1 MCQRLNSLL
10 DRQLRPSRDP
20 LPTVTGR
27 ASTRLSFGTLAPI
40 PRSRAS
46 TPAPPATDR
55 TGHVSREGVV
65 THTHAPASASGESA
79 ALSRDLADFLI
90 ELSIAL
96 HKNAIYPSG
105 HPLLAGAV
113 DALVLRLVRLLQDRG
128 TLSLGVA
135 RQQLV
140 IEGVVTAASNSLL
153 RDLAQRLHR
162 HHLGAVKFLRGVAR
176 DEVADLLETIAAD
189 AERSVTP
196 LGLRPAEE
204 LRRWAHIRAFPLTY
218 DQLELASERPSEDS
232 AGGGGGN
239 GEAGARA
246 AQLWVGLARAAMF
259 AESAASTTGE
269 VPSTDPVVVAKAIDE
284 HRREIAYDQVI
295 VGYLLQ
301 IAEELKRKGGEESL
315 ALQKRISTMVS
326 SLNPA
331 TLRRLLE
338 MGGDL
343 SQRRRFM
350 LDAAQGM
357 AVDAVMEL
365 VQAAA
370 DTSQQTISHSL
381 VRLLT
386 KLATHAEQGAAAEL
400 RAGAESELRDHVQR
414 LIGDWTLDDPNP
426 GNYRVV
432 LDHMAKAAPLF
443 AATEPSSHA
452 PEPERMIQMSLELDS
467 LGEPVARAAEAMI
480 RRGDLLRLFT
490 LVSNA
495 PEGSRAAA
503 ALWRQLASSE
513 QLRTALREV
522 QIDFTLVDQLVA
534 RLKLAAA
541 DPLLDALEASASRA
555 VRRKL
560 LELLGQLG
568 PETATVITA
577 RLPDERWFVVRNMLM
592 LLADIG
598 DQNVE
603 VGTSY
608 ARHADGRV
616 RREAIRILVGVP
628 ATRERA
634 ICAGLDDSDE
644 RVVRVAL
651 QAASGRCP
659 LSAVAILQ
667 RRVTE
672 GTLDAELSSHAIAV
686 IASVRTTEVLEW
698 LLERAA
704 GSSRRLFGRPR
715 LAPKSPTMLAAL
727 NGLAMHWARG
737 RGVGAVLAL
746 ALGSTDVEIR
756 NTVATAGHKA

>member
-1 MCQRLNSLL
+1 
-10 DRQLRPSRDP
+10 
-20 LPTVTGR
+20 
-27 ASTRLSFGTLAPI
+27 
-40 PRSRAS
+40 
-46 TPAPPATDR
+46 
-55 TGHVSREGVV
+55 V
-65 THTHAPASASGESA
+65 THAHATASGESA
-79 ALSRDLADFLI
+79 GLSRDLADFLI

-113 DALVLRLVRLLQDRG
+113 DALVLRLVRLLQDRAS
-128 TLSLGVA
+128 LSLGVA

-162 HHLGAVKFLRGVAR
+162 HHLGAVKFLRGIAR
-176 DEVADLLETIAAD
+176 DEVADLLRTIAAD

-218 DQLELASERPSEDS
+218 DQLELASERASEDA
-232 AGGGGGN
+232 AGGGGT

-259 AESAASTTGE
+259 AESAPSASGD
-269 VPSTDPVVVAKAIDE
+269 VSSTDPVVVAKAIDE
-284 HRREIAYDQVI
+284 HRREVAYDQVI

-301 IAEELKRKGGEESL
+301 IAEELKRKGGAESL

-443 AATEPSSHA
+443 ASSDPSTNG

-467 LGEPVARAAEAMI
+467 LGEPVTRAVEAMI
-480 RRGDLLRLFT
+480 QRGDLLRLFT

-495 PEGSRAAA
+495 PERSRAAA
-503 ALWRQLASSE
+503 AMWRQLASPE
-513 QLRTALREV
+513 QLRAALRTV
-522 QIDFTLVDQLVA
+522 PIDFSLVDQLVP

-541 DPLLDALEASASRA
+541 DPLLDALEASPSRA
-555 VRRKL
+555 IRRKL
-560 LELLGQLG
+560 LDLLGQLG
-568 PETATVITA
+568 PEATTVITA

-592 LLADIG
+592 LLADLG

-603 VGTSY
+603 LGTSY

-616 RREAIRILVGVP
+616 RREAIRILVGIP

-651 QAASGRCP
+651 QGASGRCP

-698 LLERAA
+698 LMERAA

-727 NGLAMHWARG
+727 SGLAMHWARG

-746 ALGSTDVEIR
+746 ALGSSDIEIR
-756 NTVATAGHKA
+756 NTVVTAGHQA

>member
-1 MCQRLNSLL
+1 M
-10 DRQLRPSRDP
+10 
-20 LPTVTGR
+20 
-27 ASTRLSFGTLAPI
+27 
-40 PRSRAS
+40 
-46 TPAPPATDR
+46 
-55 TGHVSREGVV
+55 
-65 THTHAPASASGESA
+65 THAHASASATGESA

-113 DALVLRLVRLLQDRG
+113 DALVLRLVRLLQDRD

-162 HHLGAVKFLRGVAR
+162 HHLGAVKFLRGIAR
-176 DEVADLLETIAAD
+176 DEVADLLRTIAAD

-196 LGLRPAEE
+196 LGLRSAEE

-218 DQLELASERPSEDS
+218 DQLELASERPSDDAG
-232 AGGGGGN
+232 AGGTGT

-284 HRREIAYDQVI
+284 HRREVAYDQVI

-301 IAEELKRKGGEESL
+301 IAEELKRKGGAESQ

-370 DTSQQTISHSL
+370 ETSQQTISHSL

-386 KLATHAEQGAAAEL
+386 KLATHSEQGAAAEI
-400 RAGAESELRDHVQR
+400 RAGAESELRDHVKR

-443 AATEPSSHA
+443 ATTEASSNG
-452 PEPERMIQMSLELDS
+452 PEPERIIQMSLELDS
-467 LGEPVARAAEAMI
+467 LGEPVSRAVDAMI

-495 PEGSRAAA
+495 PERSRAAA
-503 ALWRQLASSE
+503 AMWRQLASPE
-513 QLRTALREV
+513 QLRAALRETP
-522 QIDFTLVDQLVA
+522 IDFTLVDHLVA

-541 DPLLDALEASASRA
+541 DPLLDTLEASPSRA

-560 LELLGQLG
+560 LELLVQLG
-568 PETATVITA
+568 PEAATVITT
-577 RLPDERWFVVRNMLM
+577 RLPDERWYVVRNMLM
-592 LLADIG
+592 LLADLG

-603 VGTSY
+603 LGTSY

-616 RREAIRILVGVP
+616 RREAIRILVGAP

-644 RVVRVAL
+644 RVFRVAL
-651 QAASGRCP
+651 QAASGQCP

-667 RRVTE
+667 RRVIE
-672 GTLDAELSSHAIAV
+672 GTLDAELISHAIAV

-698 LLERAA
+698 LMERAA

-715 LAPKSPTMLAAL
+715 LAPKSPAMLAAL
-727 NGLAMHWARG
+727 SGLATHWARG
-737 RGVGAVLAL
+737 RGVGAILAL

-756 NTVATAGHKA
+756 DTVAVAGQRA

>member
-1 MCQRLNSLL
+1 M
-10 DRQLRPSRDP
+10 
-20 LPTVTGR
+20 
-27 ASTRLSFGTLAPI
+27 
-40 PRSRAS
+40 
-46 TPAPPATDR
+46 
-55 TGHVSREGVV
+55 
-65 THTHAPASASGESA
+65 THAPVTASGESA

-96 HKNAIYPSG
+96 HKNAIYPPS

-113 DALVLRLVRLLQDRG
+113 DALVLRLVRLLQDRA

-140 IEGVVTAASNSLL
+140 IEGVVTAPSNSLL

-176 DEVADLLETIAAD
+176 DEVADLLRTIAAD

-196 LGLRPAEE
+196 LGLRAAEE
-204 LRRWAHIRAFPLTY
+204 LRRWPHIRAFPLSY
-218 DQLELASERPSEDS
+218 DQLELAGEKQSDEA
-232 AGGGGGN
+232 AGGGGH

-246 AQLWVGLARAAMF
+246 ASLWVGLARAAMF
-259 AESAASTTGE
+259 AESAASASGD
-269 VPSTDPVVVAKAIDE
+269 VSSTDPVVVAKAIDE
-284 HRREIAYDQVI
+284 HRREVAYDQVI

-301 IAEELKRKGGEESL
+301 IAEELKRKGGAEST

-338 MGGDL
+338 MGGDF

-414 LIGDWTLDDPNP
+414 LIGNWTLDDPNP
-426 GNYRVV
+426 DNYRVV

-443 AATEPSSHA
+443 ATTDPSTNG
-452 PEPERMIQMSLELDS
+452 PEPERIIQMSLELDS
-467 LGEPVARAAEAMI
+467 LGEPVSRAVDAMV
-480 RRGDLLRLFT
+480 RRGELLRLFT

-495 PEGSRAAA
+495 PERSRAASA
-503 ALWRQLASSE
+503 MWRQLASPE
-513 QLRTALREV
+513 QLRTALRETP
-522 QIDFTLVDQLVA
+522 IDFTLVDQLVP

-541 DPLLDALEASASRA
+541 DPLLDALEASPSRA

-560 LELLGQLG
+560 LELLVQLG
-568 PETATVITA
+568 PEAATVIVT
-577 RLPDERWFVVRNMLM
+577 RLPDERWYIVRNMLM
-592 LLADIG
+592 LLADLG
-598 DQNVE
+598 EQNVE
-603 VGTSY
+603 LGTTY
-608 ARHADGRV
+608 ARHSDGRV

-634 ICAGLDDSDE
+634 ICAGLDDTDE
-644 RVVRVAL
+644 RVFRVAL
-651 QAASGRCP
+651 QAASARCP

-667 RRVTE
+667 RRVME
-672 GTLDAELSSHAIAV
+672 ATLDAELSSHAIAV

-698 LLERAA
+698 LMERAA
-704 GSSRRLFGRPR
+704 GTSRSLFGRPR
-715 LAPKSPTMLAAL
+715 LAPKSPAMLAAL
-727 NGLAMHWARG
+727 NGLAAHWARG
-737 RGVGAVLAL
+737 RGVGAILAL
-746 ALGSTDVEIR
+746 ALGSSDVEIR
-756 NTVATAGHKA
+756 NTVIAAGHLA

>member
-1 MCQRLNSLL
+1 
-10 DRQLRPSRDP
+10 
-20 LPTVTGR
+20 
-27 ASTRLSFGTLAPI
+27 
-40 PRSRAS
+40 
-46 TPAPPATDR
+46 
-55 TGHVSREGVV
+55 V
-65 THTHAPASASGESA
+65 THAHAPASASGESA

-105 HPLLAGAV
+105 HPLLGGAV
-113 DALVLRLVRLLQDRG
+113 DALVLRLVRLLQDRD

-176 DEVADLLETIAAD
+176 DEVADLLRTIAAD

-196 LGLRPAEE
+196 LGLRSAEE

-301 IAEELKRKGGEESL
+301 IAEELKRKGGAESL

-443 AATEPSSHA
+443 ATTEQSSHG
-452 PEPERMIQMSLELDS
+452 PEPERIIQMSLELDS
-467 LGEPVARAAEAMI
+467 LGEPVTRAVEAMI
-480 RRGDLLRLFT
+480 RRGELLRLFT
-490 LVSNA
+490 LVTNA
-495 PEGSRAAA
+495 PERSRAAA
-503 ALWRQLASSE
+503 AMWRQLASPE
-513 QLRTALREV
+513 QLRAALREAP
-522 QIDFTLVDQLVA
+522 IDFTLVDQLVA

-541 DPLLDALEASASRA
+541 DPLLDALEASSSRTI
-555 VRRKL
+555 RRKL

-568 PETATVITA
+568 PEAATVITA

-592 LLADIG
+592 LLADLG

-603 VGTSY
+603 LGTSY

-634 ICAGLDDSDE
+634 ICAGLDDGDE
-644 RVVRVAL
+644 RVIRVAL

-698 LLERAA
+698 LMERAA

-727 NGLAMHWARG
+727 NGLATHWARG

-746 ALGSTDVEIR
+746 ALGSSDIEIR
-756 NTVATAGHKA
+756 NTVTTAEHKA

>member
-1 MCQRLNSLL
+1 M
-10 DRQLRPSRDP
+10 
-20 LPTVTGR
+20 
-27 ASTRLSFGTLAPI
+27 
-40 PRSRAS
+40 
-46 TPAPPATDR
+46 
-55 TGHVSREGVV
+55 
-65 THTHAPASASGESA
+65 THAHATASGESA

-96 HKNAIYPSG
+96 HKNAIYPAD

-113 DALVLRLVRLLQDRG
+113 DALVLRLVRLLQDR
-128 TLSLGVA
+128 TSLSLGVA

-162 HHLGAVKFLRGVAR
+162 HHLGAVKFLRGIAR
-176 DEVADLLETIAAD
+176 DEVADLLKTIAAD

-196 LGLRPAEE
+196 LGLRSAEE

-218 DQLELASERPSEDS
+218 DQLELSERRSDDV
-232 AGGGGGN
+232 AGGH

-246 AQLWVGLARAAMF
+246 AQLWVGLARAAMV
-259 AESAASTTGE
+259 ADSASQTTTGE
-269 VPSTDPVVVAKAIDE
+269 IPSTDPVVVAKAIDE
-284 HRREIAYDQVI
+284 HRREVAYDQVI

-301 IAEELKRKGGEESL
+301 IAEELKRTGGAESL

-331 TLRRLLE
+331 TLRRLLD

-343 SQRRRFM
+343 TQRKRFM

-386 KLATHAEQGAAAEL
+386 KLASHAEQGAAPEL

-414 LIGDWTLDDPNP
+414 LIGDWTLEDPNP

-443 AATEPSSHA
+443 ATNDPSTNG
-452 PEPERMIQMSLELDS
+452 PEPERIIQMSLELDS
-467 LGEPVARAAEAMI
+467 LGEPVSRAVEAMI
-480 RRGDLLRLFT
+480 RRGELLRLFT
-490 LVSNA
+490 LIGNA
-495 PEGSRAAA
+495 PERSRAAVA
-503 ALWRQLASSE
+503 MWRQLASPD

-522 QIDFTLVDQLVA
+522 PIDFTLVDQLVP

-541 DPLLDALEASASRA
+541 DPLLDALEASPSRA
-555 VRRKL
+555 IRRKL
-560 LELLGQLG
+560 LDLIIQLG
-568 PETATVITA
+568 PEAATVITA
-577 RLPDERWFVVRNMLM
+577 RLPDERWYVVRNMLM
-592 LLADIG
+592 LLADLG
-598 DQNVE
+598 DPNLE
-603 VGTSY
+603 LGTAY
-608 ARHADGRV
+608 ARHSDPRV
-616 RREAIRILVGVP
+616 RREALRILLGTP
-628 ATRERA
+628 GARERA

-651 QAASGRCP
+651 HAAVGQCP
-659 LSAVAILQ
+659 HSAVAILQ
-667 RRVTE
+667 RRVSE
-672 GTLDAELSSHAIAV
+672 GTLDAELISQAIAV
-686 IASVRTTEVLEW
+686 IASIRTTEVLEW

-704 GSSRRLFGRPR
+704 GLSGKPK

-727 NGLAMHWARG
+727 NALAMHWARG

-746 ALGSTDVEIR
+746 ALGSSDIEIR
-756 NTVATAGHKA
+756 NTVTAAGARA

>member
-1 MCQRLNSLL
+1 M
-10 DRQLRPSRDP
+10 
-20 LPTVTGR
+20 
-27 ASTRLSFGTLAPI
+27 
-40 PRSRAS
+40 
-46 TPAPPATDR
+46 
-55 TGHVSREGVV
+55 
-65 THTHAPASASGESA
+65 THAHAPASASGESA

-113 DALVLRLVRLLQDRG
+113 DALVLRLVRLLQDRA

-176 DEVADLLETIAAD
+176 DEVADLLRTIAAD

-196 LGLRPAEE
+196 LGLRSAEE
-204 LRRWAHIRAFPLTY
+204 LRRWPHIRAFPLTY
-218 DQLELASERPSEDS
+218 EQLELASERPSEDAA
-232 AGGGGGN
+232 AGGGGT

-259 AESAASTTGE
+259 AESAASTTTD

-284 HRREIAYDQVI
+284 HRREVAYDQVI

-301 IAEELKRKGGEESL
+301 IAEELKRKGGAESL

-370 DTSQQTISHSL
+370 ETSQQTISHSL

-386 KLATHAEQGAAAEL
+386 KLATHAEQGAAAEI

-432 LDHMAKAAPLF
+432 LDHMAKAAPVF
-443 AATEPSSHA
+443 ATSEPSSHG
-452 PEPERMIQMSLELDS
+452 PEAERIIQMSLELDS
-467 LGEPVARAAEAMI
+467 LGEPVTRAIDTMV

-495 PEGSRAAA
+495 PERSRAAA
-503 ALWRQLASSE
+503 AMWRQLASPE
-513 QLRTALREV
+513 QLRAALRAV
-522 QIDFTLVDQLVA
+522 PIDFTLVEQIVPRLQLG
-534 RLKLAAA
+534 AA
-541 DPLLDALEASASRA
+541 DPLLDALEASPSRTT
-555 VRRKL
+555 RRKL
-560 LELLGQLG
+560 LELLSQLG

-592 LLADIG
+592 LLADLG
-598 DQNVE
+598 DQNAE
-603 VGTSY
+603 LGTSY
-608 ARHADGRV
+608 ARHPDGRV

-644 RVVRVAL
+644 RVFRVAL
-651 QAASGRCP
+651 EAASGRCP

-686 IASVRTTEVLEW
+686 LASVRATEVLEW
-698 LLERAA
+698 LMERAA

-727 NGLAMHWARG
+727 NGLATHWARG
-737 RGVGAVLAL
+737 RGVGAILAL
-746 ALGSTDVEIR
+746 ALGSGDAEIR
-756 NTVATAGHKA
+756 NTVAAAGHPA

>member
-1 MCQRLNSLL
+1 M
-10 DRQLRPSRDP
+10 
-20 LPTVTGR
+20 
-27 ASTRLSFGTLAPI
+27 
-40 PRSRAS
+40 
-46 TPAPPATDR
+46 
-55 TGHVSREGVV
+55 
-65 THTHAPASASGESA
+65 THAHAPASASGESA

-105 HPLLAGAV
+105 HPLLGGAV
-113 DALVLRLVRLLQDRG
+113 DALVLRLVRLLQDRD

-176 DEVADLLETIAAD
+176 DEVADLLRTIAAD

-196 LGLRPAEE
+196 LGLRSAEE

-232 AGGGGGN
+232 AGGGGGT

-301 IAEELKRKGGEESL
+301 IAEELKRKGGAESL

-443 AATEPSSHA
+443 ATTEQSSHG
-452 PEPERMIQMSLELDS
+452 PEPERIIQMSLELDS
-467 LGEPVARAAEAMI
+467 LGEPVTRAVEAMI
-480 RRGDLLRLFT
+480 RRGELLRLFT
-490 LVSNA
+490 LVTNA
-495 PEGSRAAA
+495 PERSRAAA
-503 ALWRQLASSE
+503 AMWRQLASPE
-513 QLRTALREV
+513 QLRAALREAP
-522 QIDFTLVDQLVA
+522 IDFTLVDQLVA

-541 DPLLDALEASASRA
+541 DPLLDALEASASRTI
-555 VRRKL
+555 RRKL

-568 PETATVITA
+568 PEAATVITA

-592 LLADIG
+592 LLADLG

-603 VGTSY
+603 LGTSY

-634 ICAGLDDSDE
+634 ICAGLDDGDE
-644 RVVRVAL
+644 RVIRVAL

-698 LLERAA
+698 LMERAA

-727 NGLAMHWARG
+727 NGLATHWARG

-746 ALGSTDVEIR
+746 ALGSSDIEIR
-756 NTVATAGHKA
+756 NTVTTAEHKA

>member
-1 MCQRLNSLL
+1 M
-10 DRQLRPSRDP
+10 
-20 LPTVTGR
+20 
-27 ASTRLSFGTLAPI
+27 
-40 PRSRAS
+40 
-46 TPAPPATDR
+46 
-55 TGHVSREGVV
+55 

-176 DEVADLLETIAAD
+176 DEVADLLRTIAAD

-196 LGLRPAEE
+196 LGLRSAEE

-218 DQLELASERPSEDS
+218 DQLELASERPSEDA

-239 GEAGARA
+239 AEVGARA
-246 AQLWVGLARAAMF
+246 AQLWVGLARAAMV
-259 AESAASTTGE
+259 AESTASTTGE

-301 IAEELKRKGGEESL
+301 IAEELKRKGGAESL

-386 KLATHAEQGAAAEL
+386 KLAAHAEQGAAAEL

-503 ALWRQLASSE
+503 ALWRQLASPE

>member
-1 MCQRLNSLL
+1 M
-10 DRQLRPSRDP
+10 
-20 LPTVTGR
+20 
-27 ASTRLSFGTLAPI
+27 
-40 PRSRAS
+40 
-46 TPAPPATDR
+46 
-55 TGHVSREGVV
+55 
-65 THTHAPASASGESA
+65 THAHAHATASGESA

-113 DALVLRLVRLLQDRG
+113 DALVLRLVRLLQDRT

-162 HHLGAVKFLRGVAR
+162 HHLGAVKFLRGIAR
-176 DEVADLLETIAAD
+176 DEVADLLKTIAAD

-196 LGLRPAEE
+196 LGLRGPEE

-218 DQLELASERPSEDS
+218 DQLELAGERASEDA
-232 AGGGGGN
+232 AGGGGH

-284 HRREIAYDQVI
+284 HRREVAYDQVI

-301 IAEELKRKGGEESL
+301 IAEELKRKGGAESL

-386 KLATHAEQGAAAEL
+386 KLATHAEQGAVAEL
-400 RAGAESELRDHVQR
+400 RAGAESELREHVQR

-432 LDHMAKAAPLF
+432 LDHMAKAPPLF
-443 AATEPSSHA
+443 ATTEPSSNG
-452 PEPERMIQMSLELDS
+452 PEPERIIQMSLELDS
-467 LGEPVARAAEAMI
+467 LGEPVTRAAEAMI

-495 PEGSRAAA
+495 PERSRAAA
-503 ALWRQLASSE
+503 AMWRQLASPE

-522 QIDFTLVDQLVA
+522 PIDFTLVDQLVP

-541 DPLLDALEASASRA
+541 DPLLDALEASPSRA
-555 VRRKL
+555 IRRKL
-560 LELLGQLG
+560 LDLLGQLG
-568 PETATVITA
+568 PEAATVIAA
-577 RLPDERWFVVRNMLM
+577 RLPDERWFIVRNMLM
-592 LLADIG
+592 LLADLG

-603 VGTSY
+603 LGTSY

-616 RREAIRILVGVP
+616 RREAIRILVGAP
-628 ATRERA
+628 ATREGA
-634 ICAGLDDSDE
+634 ICAGLDDTDE

-698 LLERAA
+698 LMERAA

-715 LAPKSPTMLAAL
+715 LAPKSPIMLAAL
-727 NGLAMHWARG
+727 NGLATHWARG

-756 NTVATAGHKA
+756 NTVIAAGHQA

>member
-1 MCQRLNSLL
+1 M
-10 DRQLRPSRDP
+10 
-20 LPTVTGR
+20 
-27 ASTRLSFGTLAPI
+27 
-40 PRSRAS
+40 
-46 TPAPPATDR
+46 
-55 TGHVSREGVV
+55 
-65 THTHAPASASGESA
+65 THAHATASGESA

-96 HKNAIYPSG
+96 HKNAIYPPG
-105 HPLLAGAV
+105 HPLLGGAV
-113 DALVLRLVRLLQDRG
+113 DALALRLIRLLQERES
-128 TLSLGVA
+128 LSLGVA

-176 DEVADLLETIAAD
+176 DEVADLMRTIAAD

-196 LGLRPAEE
+196 LGLRAPEE
-204 LRRWAHIRAFPLTY
+204 LRRWAHIRAFPMTY
-218 DQLELASERPSEDS
+218 DQLELASDGQSGH
-232 AGGGGGN
+232 AGNGGGE
-239 GEAGARA
+239 GESEGGARA
-246 AQLWVGLARAAMF
+246 AQLWVGLARAAMVVD
-259 AESAASTTGE
+259 SAAQATGE

-284 HRREIAYDQVI
+284 HRREVAYDQVI

-301 IAEELKRKGGEESL
+301 IAEELKRKGGAESL

-326 SLNPA
+326 SMNPS

-350 LDAAQGM
+350 LDAAQSM

-370 DTSQQTISHSL
+370 ETSQQTISHSL

-400 RAGAESELRDHVQR
+400 REGAESELRDHVQR
-414 LIGDWTLDDPNP
+414 LISDWTLDDPNP

-432 LDHMAKAAPLF
+432 LDHMAKAPPLF
-443 AATEPSSHA
+443 STSDPATNGL
-452 PEPERMIQMSLELDS
+452 EPERIIQMSLELDS
-467 LGEPVARAAEAMI
+467 LGEPVTRAVDAMVG
-480 RRGDLLRLFT
+480 RGELLRLFT
-490 LVSNA
+490 LVANA
-495 PEGSRAAA
+495 PERSRAAA
-503 ALWRQLASSE
+503 ALWRQLASPD

-522 QIDFTLVDQLVA
+522 PIDFSLVDQLVP

-541 DPLLDALEASASRA
+541 DPLLDALEASPSRA
-555 VRRKL
+555 IRRKL
-560 LELLGQLG
+560 LDLITQLG
-568 PETATVITA
+568 PEAATVIVA

-592 LLADIG
+592 LLADLG

-603 VGTSY
+603 LGTTY
-608 ARHADGRV
+608 ARHTDARV
-616 RREAIRILVGVP
+616 RREAIRILLGTP

-634 ICAGLDDSDE
+634 ICAGLEDADE
-644 RVVRVAL
+644 RVLRVTL
-651 QAASGRCP
+651 QAASGQCP

-667 RRVTE
+667 RRVTD
-672 GTLDAELSSHAIAV
+672 GTLDAELSSLAIAV

-698 LLERAA
+698 LMERAA
-704 GSSRRLFGRPR
+704 GSSRPRLFRRPR
-715 LAPKSPTMLAAL
+715 LAPKSPIMLAAL
-727 NGLAMHWARG
+727 NGLALHWARG
-737 RGVGAVLAL
+737 RGVGAILAL
-746 ALGSTDVEIR
+746 ALGSSDVEIR
-756 NTVATAGHKA
+756 NTVIVAGHRS

>member
-1 MCQRLNSLL
+1 
-10 DRQLRPSRDP
+10 
-20 LPTVTGR
+20 
-27 ASTRLSFGTLAPI
+27 
-40 PRSRAS
+40 
-46 TPAPPATDR
+46 
-55 TGHVSREGVV
+55 V
-65 THTHAPASASGESA
+65 THAHATASGESA

-113 DALVLRLVRLLQDRG
+113 DALVLRLVRLLQDRAS
-128 TLSLGVA
+128 LSLGVA

-162 HHLGAVKFLRGVAR
+162 HHLGAVKFLRGIAR
-176 DEVADLLETIAAD
+176 DEVADLLRTIAAD

-218 DQLELASERPSEDS
+218 DQLELASERASEDA
-232 AGGGGGN
+232 AGGGGT

-259 AESAASTTGE
+259 AESAPSASGD
-269 VPSTDPVVVAKAIDE
+269 VSSTDPVVVAKAIDE
-284 HRREIAYDQVI
+284 HRREVAYDQVI

-301 IAEELKRKGGEESL
+301 IAEELKRKGGAESL

-443 AATEPSSHA
+443 ASSDPSTNG

-467 LGEPVARAAEAMI
+467 LGEPVTRAVEAMI
-480 RRGDLLRLFT
+480 QRGDLLRLFT

-495 PEGSRAAA
+495 PERSRAAA
-503 ALWRQLASSE
+503 AMWRQLASPE
-513 QLRTALREV
+513 QLRAALRTV
-522 QIDFTLVDQLVA
+522 PIDFSLVDQLVP

-541 DPLLDALEASASRA
+541 DPLLDALEASPSRA
-555 VRRKL
+555 IRRKL
-560 LELLGQLG
+560 LDLLGQLG
-568 PETATVITA
+568 PEATTVITA

-592 LLADIG
+592 LLADLG

-603 VGTSY
+603 LGTSY

-616 RREAIRILVGVP
+616 RREAIRILVGIP

-651 QAASGRCP
+651 QGASGRCP

-698 LLERAA
+698 LMERAA

-727 NGLAMHWARG
+727 SGLAMHWARG

-746 ALGSTDVEIR
+746 ALGSSDIEIR
-756 NTVATAGHKA
+756 NTVVTAGHQA

>member
-1 MCQRLNSLL
+1 M
-10 DRQLRPSRDP
+10 
-20 LPTVTGR
+20 
-27 ASTRLSFGTLAPI
+27 
-40 PRSRAS
+40 
-46 TPAPPATDR
+46 
-55 TGHVSREGVV
+55 
-65 THTHAPASASGESA
+65 THAHATASGESA

-96 HKNAIYPSG
+96 HKNAIYPPG

-113 DALVLRLVRLLQDRG
+113 DALVLRLVRLLQDRES
-128 TLSLGVA
+128 LSLGVA

-140 IEGVVTAASNSLL
+140 IEGVVTAPSNSLL

-176 DEVADLLETIAAD
+176 EEVADLLRTIAAD

-204 LRRWAHIRAFPLTY
+204 LRRWAHIRAFPLSY
-218 DQLELASERPSEDS
+218 DQLELAGEKQSDDA
-232 AGGGGGN
+232 AGGGGH

-246 AQLWVGLARAAMF
+246 ASLWVGLARAAMF
-259 AESAASTTGE
+259 AESAASASGD
-269 VPSTDPVVVAKAIDE
+269 VSSTDPVVVAKAIDE
-284 HRREIAYDQVI
+284 HRREVAYDQVI

-301 IAEELKRKGGEESL
+301 IADELKRTGGAESV
-315 ALQKRISTMVS
+315 ALQKRISTLVS
-326 SLNPA
+326 SLKPA

-338 MGGDL
+338 MGGDF

-400 RAGAESELRDHVQR
+400 RAGAETELRDHVQR

-426 GNYRVV
+426 DNYRVV
-432 LDHMAKAAPLF
+432 LDHMAKAGPLF
-443 AATEPSSHA
+443 EATDPSTNG
-452 PEPERMIQMSLELDS
+452 PEPERIIQMSLELDS
-467 LGEPVARAAEAMI
+467 LGEPVSRAVDAMV

-495 PEGSRAAA
+495 PERSRAATA
-503 ALWRQLASSE
+503 MWRQLASPD
-513 QLRTALREV
+513 QLRTALREAA
-522 QIDFTLVDQLVA
+522 IDFTLVDQLVP

-541 DPLLDALEASASRA
+541 DPLLDALEASPSRA
-555 VRRKL
+555 IRRKL
-560 LELLGQLG
+560 LELLVQLG
-568 PETATVITA
+568 PEAATVIVA
-577 RLPDERWFVVRNMLM
+577 RLPDERWYVVRNMLM
-592 LLADIG
+592 LLADLG

-603 VGTSY
+603 LGTTY

-616 RREAIRILVGVP
+616 RREAVRILVGVP
-628 ATRERA
+628 AMRERA

-644 RVVRVAL
+644 RVFRVAL

-659 LSAVAILQ
+659 QSAVAILQ
-667 RRVTE
+667 RRVME

-686 IASVRTTEVLEW
+686 MASVRTTEVLEW
-698 LLERAA
+698 LMERAA
-704 GSSRRLFGRPR
+704 GSSPSLFGRPR
-715 LAPKSPTMLAAL
+715 LAPKSPAMLAAL
-727 NGLAMHWARG
+727 NGLATHWARG

-746 ALGSTDVEIR
+746 ALGSSDVEIR
-756 NTVATAGHKA
+756 NTVVAAGHRA

>member
-1 MCQRLNSLL
+1 M
-10 DRQLRPSRDP
+10 
-20 LPTVTGR
+20 
-27 ASTRLSFGTLAPI
+27 
-40 PRSRAS
+40 
-46 TPAPPATDR
+46 
-55 TGHVSREGVV
+55 
-65 THTHAPASASGESA
+65 THAHATASGESA

-96 HKNAIYPSG
+96 HKNAIYPPD
-105 HPLLAGAV
+105 HPLLGGAV

-128 TLSLGVA
+128 SLSLGVA

-162 HHLGAVKFLRGVAR
+162 HHLGAVKFLRGVGR
-176 DEVADLLETIAAD
+176 DEVADLLRTIAAD

-196 LGLRPAEE
+196 LGLRSAEE
-204 LRRWAHIRAFPLTY
+204 LRRWAHIRAFPLSY
-218 DQLELASERPSEDS
+218 EQLELANERKSDEA
-232 AGGGGGN
+232 AGGGAH

-259 AESAASTTGE
+259 AESAASTSGD
-269 VPSTDPVVVAKAIDE
+269 VSSTDPVVVAKAIDE
-284 HRREIAYDQVI
+284 HRREVAYDQVI

-301 IAEELKRKGGEESL
+301 IAEELKRKGGAESL
-315 ALQKRISTMVS
+315 ALQKRISTLVS

-370 DTSQQTISHSL
+370 ETSQQTISHSL

-386 KLATHAEQGAAAEL
+386 KLATHAEQGAAPQL

-414 LIGDWTLDDPNP
+414 LIGNWTLDDPNP
-426 GNYRVV
+426 DNYRVV
-432 LDHMAKAAPLF
+432 LDHMAKAAPIF
-443 AATEPSSHA
+443 ATTEPSTNVA
-452 PEPERMIQMSLELDS
+452 EPERIIQMSLELDS
-467 LGEPVARAAEAMI
+467 LGEPVMRAVDAMV
-480 RRGDLLRLFT
+480 RRGELLRLFT

-495 PEGSRAAA
+495 PERSRAAA
-503 ALWRQLASSE
+503 AMWRQLASPE
-513 QLRTALREV
+513 QLRTALREGS
-522 QIDFTLVDQLVA
+522 IDFTLVDQLVA

-560 LELLGQLG
+560 LDLLVQLG
-568 PETATVITA
+568 PEVTTVIAA

-592 LLADIG
+592 LLADLG
-598 DQNVE
+598 DQNTE
-603 VGTSY
+603 LGTAY

-628 ATRERA
+628 AMRERA
-634 ICAGLDDSDE
+634 VCAGLDDSDE

-651 QAASGRCP
+651 QAAAGRCP

-672 GTLDAELSSHAIAV
+672 GTLDAELSSQAIAV

-698 LLERAA
+698 LMERAA
-704 GSSRRLFGRPR
+704 GSSRTLFGRPR

-727 NGLAMHWARG
+727 SGLALHWARG

-746 ALGSTDVEIR
+746 ALGSSDVDIR
-756 NTVATAGHKA
+756 NTVIAAGHRA

>member
-1 MCQRLNSLL
+1 MR
-10 DRQLRPSRDP
+10 
-20 LPTVTGR
+20 
-27 ASTRLSFGTLAPI
+27 
-40 PRSRAS
+40 RSRAPTLS
-46 TPAPPATDR
+46 LASADR
-55 TGHVSREGVV
+55 THHGPRESAV
-65 THTHAPASASGESA
+65 THAHAASGESA

-96 HKNAIYPSG
+96 HKNAIYPPG

-113 DALVLRLVRLLQDRG
+113 DALVLRLVRLLQDR
-128 TLSLGVA
+128 TSLSLGVA

-153 RDLAQRLHR
+153 RELAQRLHR
-162 HHLGAVKFLRGVAR
+162 HHLGAVKFLRGVGR
-176 DEVADLLETIAAD
+176 EEVADLLRTIAAD
-189 AERSVTP
+189 AELSVTP
-196 LGLRPAEE
+196 LGLRSPEA
-204 LRRWAHIRAFPLTY
+204 LRRWAHIRAFPLSY
-218 DQLELASERPSEDS
+218 EQLELANDS
-232 AGGGGGN
+232 KAADATQPH

-259 AESAASTTGE
+259 AETATQTGGDA
-269 VPSTDPVVVAKAIDE
+269 PSTDPVVVAKAIDE
-284 HRREIAYDQVI
+284 HRREVAYDQVI

-301 IAEELKRKGGEESL
+301 IAEELKRKGGAESL

-326 SLNPA
+326 SLKPD

-343 SQRRRFM
+343 SQRRRFI

-386 KLATHAEQGAAAEL
+386 KLATHAEQGAAAQL
-400 RAGAESELRDHVQR
+400 RAGAESELREHVQR
-414 LIGDWTLDDPNP
+414 LIGNWTLDDPNP

-443 AATEPSSHA
+443 ATNESSMNG
-452 PEPERMIQMSLELDS
+452 PDPERIIQMSLELDS
-467 LGEPVARAAEAMI
+467 LGEPVTRAVEAMI
-480 RRGDLLRLFT
+480 RRGELLRLFT
-490 LVSNA
+490 LITNA
-495 PEGSRAAA
+495 PEASRAAA
-503 ALWRQLASSE
+503 AMWRQLASPE
-513 QLRTALREV
+513 QLRTALRDV
-522 QIDFTLVDQLVA
+522 PIDFALVDQLVP
-534 RLKLAAA
+534 RLRLAAA
-541 DPLLDALEASASRA
+541 DPLLDALEASPSRT

-560 LELLGQLG
+560 LDLIAQIGSE
-568 PETATVITA
+568 AITVIAA
-577 RLPDERWFVVRNMLM
+577 RLPDERWFIIRNMLM
-592 LLADIG
+592 LIADLG
-598 DQNVE
+598 GQNVDL
-603 VGTSY
+603 GTAY
-608 ARHADGRV
+608 ARHADARV
-616 RREAIRILVGVP
+616 RREAFRILVGIP
-628 ATRERA
+628 STREHA
-634 ICAGLDDSDE
+634 ICAGLDDNDE

-651 QAASGRCP
+651 QAASERCP

-698 LLERAA
+698 LMERAA
-704 GSSRRLFGRPR
+704 GSSRPGLFGRPR
-715 LAPKSPTMLAAL
+715 LAPKSPAMLAAL
-727 NGLAMHWARG
+727 HGLALHWARG

-746 ALGSTDVEIR
+746 ALGSSDFEIR
-756 NTVATAGHKA
+756 NTVMAGERRA

>member
-1 MCQRLNSLL
+1 
-10 DRQLRPSRDP
+10 
-20 LPTVTGR
+20 
-27 ASTRLSFGTLAPI
+27 
-40 PRSRAS
+40 
-46 TPAPPATDR
+46 
-55 TGHVSREGVV
+55 V
-65 THTHAPASASGESA
+65 THAHAATSGESA

-90 ELSIAL
+90 ELSMAL
-96 HKNAIYPSG
+96 HKNAIYPTG
-105 HPLLAGAV
+105 HPLLSGAV
-113 DALVLRLVRLLQDRG
+113 DALVLRLVRLLQDR
-128 TLSLGVA
+128 TSISLGVA

-162 HHLGAVKFLRGVAR
+162 HHLGAVKFLRGIAR
-176 DEVADLLETIAAD
+176 DEVADLLKTIAAD

-196 LGLRPAEE
+196 LGLRGPEE
-204 LRRWAHIRAFPLTY
+204 LRRWAHIRAFPLSY
-218 DQLELASERPSEDS
+218 DQLELATERQSEEPTVTHT
-232 AGGGGGN
+232 
-239 GEAGARA
+239 EAGARA

-259 AESAASTTGE
+259 AESTAAATEDVS
-269 VPSTDPVVVAKAIDE
+269 STDPVVLAKAIDE

-301 IAEELKRKGGEESL
+301 IAEELKRKGGAESL

-386 KLATHAEQGAAAEL
+386 KLATHAEQNAAPEV
-400 RAGAESELRDHVQR
+400 RAGAETELRDHVQR

-426 GNYRVV
+426 DNYRVV
-432 LDHMAKAAPLF
+432 LDHMAMAAPLF
-443 AATEPSSHA
+443 ATSDPSTNA
-452 PEPERMIQMSLELDS
+452 LEPERLIQMSLELDS
-467 LGEPVARAAEAMI
+467 LGEPATRAAGAMVE
-480 RRGDLLRLFT
+480 RGELMRLFT
-490 LVSNA
+490 LMANA

-503 ALWRQLASSE
+503 AMWRQLASPE
-513 QLRTALREV
+513 QLRTALRENP
-522 QIDFTLVDQLVA
+522 IDFGLVDQFVH

-541 DPLLDALEASASRA
+541 DPLLDALEVSPSRA

-560 LELLGQLG
+560 LELIVQLG
-568 PETATVITA
+568 PEAIGAVTA
-577 RLPDERWFVVRNMLM
+577 RLPDERWFIVRNMLM
-592 LLADIG
+592 LIADLG
-598 DQNVE
+598 GQNVE
-603 VGTSY
+603 DGMAY
-608 ARHADGRV
+608 ARHADARV
-616 RREAIRILVGVP
+616 RREAIRILLGVP

-634 ICAGLDDSDE
+634 ICAGFDDSDE

-651 QAASGRCP
+651 QAASGQCP

-667 RRVTE
+667 RRVSE
-672 GTLDAELSSHAIAV
+672 GTLDAELISQAIAV

-698 LLERAA
+698 LMGRAS
-704 GSSRRLFGRPR
+704 GSSRMRFFRPK
-715 LAPKSPTMLAAL
+715 LAPKSPAMLAAL
-727 NGLAMHWARG
+727 TGLAVHWARG

-746 ALGSTDVEIR
+746 ALGSSDVEIR
-756 NTVATAGHKA
+756 NTVIAAGHQP

>member
-1 MCQRLNSLL
+1 M
-10 DRQLRPSRDP
+10 
-20 LPTVTGR
+20 
-27 ASTRLSFGTLAPI
+27 
-40 PRSRAS
+40 
-46 TPAPPATDR
+46 
-55 TGHVSREGVV
+55 
-65 THTHAPASASGESA
+65 THAHATASGESA

-113 DALVLRLVRLLQDRG
+113 DALVLRLVRLLQDRD

-162 HHLGAVKFLRGVAR
+162 HHLGAVKFLRGIAR
-176 DEVADLLETIAAD
+176 DEVADLLKTIAAD

-196 LGLRPAEE
+196 LGLRAAEE

-218 DQLELASERPSEDS
+218 DQLELASERASPDA
-232 AGGGGGN
+232 AGGGGSN

-259 AESAASTTGE
+259 ADSAASTTGE

-284 HRREIAYDQVI
+284 HRREVAYDQVI

-301 IAEELKRKGGEESL
+301 IAEELKRTGGAESL

-326 SLNPA
+326 ALNPA

-365 VQAAA
+365 VRAAA
-370 DTSQQTISHSL
+370 DKSQQTISHSL

-400 RAGAESELRDHVQR
+400 RAGAESELREHVQR

-443 AATEPSSHA
+443 AASEPSSHG
-452 PEPERMIQMSLELDS
+452 PEPERIIQMSLEVDS
-467 LGEPVARAAEAMI
+467 LGEPVTRAVEAMI

-495 PEGSRAAA
+495 PERSRAAA
-503 ALWRQLASSE
+503 AMWRQLASPD

-522 QIDFTLVDQLVA
+522 PIDFSLVDHLVP

-541 DPLLDALEASASRA
+541 DPLLDALEVSPSRA
-555 VRRKL
+555 IRRKL
-560 LELLGQLG
+560 LDLLVQLG
-568 PETATVITA
+568 PEAATVIAA

-592 LLADIG
+592 LLADLG

-603 VGTSY
+603 LGTSY

-634 ICAGLDDSDE
+634 ICAGLDDGDE
-644 RVVRVAL
+644 RVFRVAL

-698 LLERAA
+698 LMERAA

-727 NGLAMHWARG
+727 NGLAVHWARG
-737 RGVGAVLAL
+737 RGVGAILAL
-746 ALGSTDVEIR
+746 ALGSADAEIR
-756 NTVATAGHKA
+756 NTVIAAGHPA

>member
-1 MCQRLNSLL
+1 M
-10 DRQLRPSRDP
+10 
-20 LPTVTGR
+20 
-27 ASTRLSFGTLAPI
+27 
-40 PRSRAS
+40 
-46 TPAPPATDR
+46 
-55 TGHVSREGVV
+55 
-65 THTHAPASASGESA
+65 THAHATTSGESA

-96 HKNAIYPSG
+96 HKNAIYPVG

-113 DALVLRLVRLLQDRG
+113 DALVLRLVRLLQDR
-128 TLSLGVA
+128 TSLSLGVA

-162 HHLGAVKFLRGVAR
+162 HHLGAVKFLRGIAR
-176 DEVADLLETIAAD
+176 DEVADLLKTIAAD

-196 LGLRPAEE
+196 LGLRSAEE

-218 DQLELASERPSEDS
+218 DQLELSERPSDDV
-232 AGGGGGN
+232 AGGH

-246 AQLWVGLARAAMF
+246 AQLWVGLARAAMV
-259 AESAASTTGE
+259 AESASPTTTGE
-269 VPSTDPVVVAKAIDE
+269 LPSTDPVVVAKAIDE
-284 HRREIAYDQVI
+284 HRREVAYDQVI

-301 IAEELKRKGGEESL
+301 IAEELKRTGGAESL

-326 SLNPA
+326 SLNPV
-331 TLRRLLE
+331 TLRRLLD

-343 SQRRRFM
+343 TQRKRFM

-365 VQAAA
+365 VRAAA

-386 KLATHAEQGAAAEL
+386 KLASHAEQGAAPEL

-414 LIGDWTLDDPNP
+414 LIGDWTLEDPNP

-443 AATEPSSHA
+443 AATDPSPNG
-452 PEPERMIQMSLELDS
+452 PEPERIIQMSLELDS
-467 LGEPVARAAEAMI
+467 LGEPVSRAVEAMI
-480 RRGDLLRLFT
+480 RRGELLRLFT
-490 LVSNA
+490 LIGNA
-495 PEGSRAAA
+495 PERSRAAVA
-503 ALWRQLASSE
+503 MWRQLASPD

-522 QIDFTLVDQLVA
+522 PIDFTLVDQLVP

-541 DPLLDALEASASRA
+541 DPLLDALEASPSRA
-555 VRRKL
+555 IRRKL
-560 LELLGQLG
+560 LDLLIQLG
-568 PETATVITA
+568 PEAATVITA
-577 RLPDERWFVVRNMLM
+577 RLPDERWYVVRNMLM

-598 DQNVE
+598 DSNVE
-603 VGTSY
+603 LGMAY
-608 ARHADGRV
+608 ARHSDPRV
-616 RREAIRILVGVP
+616 RREALRILLGTP
-628 ATRERA
+628 AARERA

-644 RVVRVAL
+644 RVIRVAL
-651 QAASGRCP
+651 HAAVGQCP
-659 LSAVAILQ
+659 HSAVAILQ
-667 RRVTE
+667 RRVSE
-672 GTLDAELSSHAIAV
+672 GTLDAELISQAIAV

-704 GSSRRLFGRPR
+704 GSSQPRLFGRPR

-737 RGVGAVLAL
+737 RGVGSVLAL
-746 ALGSTDVEIR
+746 ALGSADIDIR
-756 NTVATAGHKA
+756 NTVSAARQHA

>member
-1 MCQRLNSLL
+1 
-10 DRQLRPSRDP
+10 
-20 LPTVTGR
+20 VTQ
-27 ASTRLSFGTLAPI
+27 A
-40 PRSRAS
+40 
-46 TPAPPATDR
+46 
-55 TGHVSREGVV
+55 
-65 THTHAPASASGESA
+65 HTASGESA

-113 DALVLRLVRLLQDRG
+113 DALVLRLVRLLQDR
-128 TLSLGVA
+128 TSLSLGVA

-153 RDLAQRLHR
+153 RELAQRLHR

-176 DEVADLLETIAAD
+176 DEVADLLRTIAAD

-196 LGLRPAEE
+196 LGLRAPEE
-204 LRRWAHIRAFPLTY
+204 LRRWAHIRAFPLSY
-218 DQLELASERPSEDS
+218 EQLELAGETRADDP
-232 AGGGGGN
+232 AGGQGHGH

-259 AESAASTTGE
+259 AETATQASGDAS
-269 VPSTDPVVVAKAIDE
+269 STDPVVVAKAIDE
-284 HRREIAYDQVI
+284 HRREVAYDQVI

-301 IAEELKRKGGEESL
+301 IAEELKRKGGAESL

-400 RAGAESELRDHVQR
+400 RAGAESELREHVQR
-414 LIGDWTLDDPNP
+414 LIGNWTLDDPNP
-426 GNYRVV
+426 DNYRVV

-443 AATEPSSHA
+443 ATSDPSA
-452 PEPERMIQMSLELDS
+452 NGPEPERIIQMSLELDS
-467 LGEPVARAAEAMI
+467 LGEPVTRAMDAMI
-480 RRGDLLRLFT
+480 RRGELLRLFT

-495 PEGSRAAA
+495 PDRSRAATA
-503 ALWRQLASSE
+503 MWRQLASPE
-513 QLRTALREV
+513 QLRAALREV
-522 QIDFTLVDQLVA
+522 PVDFALVEQLVP
-534 RLKLAAA
+534 RLRLAAA
-541 DPLLDALEASASRA
+541 DPLLDALEASPSRA

-560 LELLGQLG
+560 LDLIVQLG
-568 PETATVITA
+568 PEALTVIEA

-592 LLADIG
+592 LIADLG
-598 DQNVE
+598 GQNVE
-603 VGTSY
+603 HGTAY
-608 ARHADGRV
+608 ARHADARV
-616 RREAIRILVGVP
+616 RREAIRILVGIP
-628 ATRERA
+628 STRERA
-634 ICAGLDDSDE
+634 ICSGLDDSDE
-644 RVVRVAL
+644 RVFRVAL
-651 QAASGRCP
+651 QAASERCP

-667 RRVTE
+667 RRVSE
-672 GTLDAELSSHAIAV
+672 ATLDAELSSHAIAV
-686 IASVRTTEVLEW
+686 LASVRTTEVLEW
-698 LLERAA
+698 LMERAA
-704 GSSRRLFGRPR
+704 GSSRPGLFGRPR
-715 LAPKSPTMLAAL
+715 LAPKSATMLAAL
-727 NGLAMHWARG
+727 NGLALHWARG

-746 ALGSTDVEIR
+746 ALGSSDIEIR
-756 NTVATAGHKA
+756 NTVLAAEARA

>member
-1 MCQRLNSLL
+1 
-10 DRQLRPSRDP
+10 
-20 LPTVTGR
+20 
-27 ASTRLSFGTLAPI
+27 
-40 PRSRAS
+40 
-46 TPAPPATDR
+46 
-55 TGHVSREGVV
+55 V
-65 THTHAPASASGESA
+65 THAHAASGESA

-96 HKNAIYPSG
+96 HKNAIYPQA
-105 HPLLAGAV
+105 HPLLGGAV
-113 DALVLRLVRLLQDRG
+113 DALVLRLVRLLQDR
-128 TLSLGVA
+128 TSLSLGVA

-153 RDLAQRLHR
+153 RELAQRLHR

-176 DEVADLLETIAAD
+176 DEVADLLRTIAAD

-204 LRRWAHIRAFPLTY
+204 LRRWAHIRAFPLSY
-218 DQLELASERPSEDS
+218 EQLELAGESRAEDAS
-232 AGGGGGN
+232 AAH

-259 AESAASTTGE
+259 AEAASQASGDAS
-269 VPSTDPVVVAKAIDE
+269 STDPVVVAKAIDE
-284 HRREIAYDQVI
+284 HRREVAYDQVI

-301 IAEELKRKGGEESL
+301 IAEELKRKGGAESL

-326 SLNPA
+326 SLNPT

-338 MGGDL
+338 MGGDV
-343 SQRRRFM
+343 SQRQRFM

-386 KLATHAEQGAAAEL
+386 KLASHAEQGAAPAL
-400 RAGAESELRDHVQR
+400 RAGAESELREHVQR

-432 LDHMAKAAPLF
+432 LDHMAKTAPLF
-443 AATEPSSHA
+443 ATSDPSTNG
-452 PEPERMIQMSLELDS
+452 PEPERIIQMSLELDS
-467 LGEPVARAAEAMI
+467 LGEPVTRAVDAMI
-480 RRGDLLRLFT
+480 RRGELLRLFT

-495 PEGSRAAA
+495 PERSRAASAMWRELASPDQLRA
-503 ALWRQLASSE
+503 ALRD
-513 QLRTALREV
+513 V
-522 QIDFTLVDQLVA
+522 PIDFALIDQLIP
-534 RLKLAAA
+534 RLRLAAT
-541 DPLLDALEASASRA
+541 DPLLDALEASPSRA

-560 LELLGQLG
+560 LDLLVQIGR
-568 PETATVITA
+568 EAATLIVA

-592 LLADIG
+592 LLADLG
-598 DQNVE
+598 VQDVE
-603 VGTSY
+603 LATAY
-608 ARHADGRV
+608 ARHGDPRV
-616 RREAIRILVGVP
+616 RREAIRILTAV
-628 ATRERA
+628 ASTRERA
-634 ICAGLDDSDE
+634 ICAGLDDCDE

-651 QAASGRCP
+651 QAASERCP

-667 RRVTE
+667 RRVAE

-686 IASVRTTEVLEW
+686 MASVRTTEVLEW
-698 LLERAA
+698 LMERAA
-704 GSSRRLFGRPR
+704 GSAGQGFFGRPR

-727 NGLAMHWARG
+727 NGLALHWARG
-737 RGVGAVLAL
+737 RGVGAILAL
-746 ALGSTDVEIR
+746 ALGSTDIEIR
-756 NTVATAGHKA
+756 NTVMAATGRS

>member
-46 TPAPPATDR
+46 TPAPPSTDR
-55 TGHVSREGVV
+55 TGHASREGPV
-65 THTHAPASASGESA
+65 THARAPASASGESA

-96 HKNAIYPSG
+96 HKNAIHPPG

-113 DALVLRLVRLLQDRG
+113 DALVLRLVRLLQDRD

-153 RDLAQRLHR
+153 RDIAQRLHH
-162 HHLGAVKFLRGVAR
+162 HHLGAVKFLRGIAR
-176 DEVADLLETIAAD
+176 DEVADLLKTIAAD

-196 LGLRPAEE
+196 LGLRAPEE

-218 DQLELASERPSEDS
+218 DQLELAGERASEDA
-232 AGGGGGN
+232 AGGGGH

-284 HRREIAYDQVI
+284 HRREVAYDQVI

-301 IAEELKRKGGEESL
+301 IAEELKRAGGAESL

-386 KLATHAEQGAAAEL
+386 KLATHAEQNAAAEV
-400 RAGAESELRDHVQR
+400 RAGAESELREHVER
-414 LIGDWTLDDPNP
+414 LIGNWTLDDPNP
-426 GNYRVV
+426 DNYRVV

-443 AATEPSSHA
+443 ATSDPSTNGL
-452 PEPERMIQMSLELDS
+452 EPERLIQMSLELDS
-467 LGEPVARAAEAMI
+467 LGEPA
-480 RRGDLLRLFT
+480 
-490 LVSNA
+490 
-495 PEGSRAAA
+495 
-503 ALWRQLASSE
+503 
-513 QLRTALREV
+513 
-522 QIDFTLVDQLVA
+522 
-534 RLKLAAA
+534 
-541 DPLLDALEASASRA
+541 
-555 VRRKL
+555 
-560 LELLGQLG
+560 
-568 PETATVITA
+568 
-577 RLPDERWFVVRNMLM
+577 
-592 LLADIG
+592 
-598 DQNVE
+598 
-603 VGTSY
+603 
-608 ARHADGRV
+608 
-616 RREAIRILVGVP
+616 
-628 ATRERA
+628 
-634 ICAGLDDSDE
+634 
-644 RVVRVAL
+644 
-651 QAASGRCP
+651 
-659 LSAVAILQ
+659 
-667 RRVTE
+667 
-672 GTLDAELSSHAIAV
+672 
-686 IASVRTTEVLEW
+686 
-698 LLERAA
+698 
-704 GSSRRLFGRPR
+704 
-715 LAPKSPTMLAAL
+715 
-727 NGLAMHWARG
+727 
-737 RGVGAVLAL
+737 
-746 ALGSTDVEIR
+746 
-756 NTVATAGHKA
+756 